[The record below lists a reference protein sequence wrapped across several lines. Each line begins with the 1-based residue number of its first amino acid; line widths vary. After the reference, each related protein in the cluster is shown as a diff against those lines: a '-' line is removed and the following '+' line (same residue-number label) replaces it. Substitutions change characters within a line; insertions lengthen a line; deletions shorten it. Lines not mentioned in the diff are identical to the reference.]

1 MGQSDC
7 HDWRD
12 ARKISLCLL
21 MMVFALVPPWATAQ
35 DSQIPSETAVKAYE
49 DVDAYSI
56 YAILLESEKHLQ
68 PVIQSETDSLPL
80 ITPEEM
86 GIKGGREF
94 RKVWAVVIKDYA
106 KQYRTPRLLTRNI
119 PTKIAYELV
128 PRQKVDDLFKSE
140 KKWLAFYEV
149 YPSSG
154 GYYSFSAV
162 GFDPQKTHAIVY
174 MNHSCGMLCGIGG
187 PHFFE
192 KQNGKWREVNVN
204 AEVRVW
210 AS

>member
-7 HDWRD
+7 HNWRD
-12 ARKISLCLL
+12 TRKISLCLL
-21 MMVFALVPPWATAQ
+21 IVFALVPPWATAQ
-35 DSQIPSETAVKAYE
+35 DSEIPSETAVKAYV

-56 YAILLESEKHLQ
+56 YAILLESEKHPQ

-80 ITPEEM
+80 ITPEDM

-106 KQYRTPRLLTRNI
+106 KQYRTPRLLTRSI
-119 PTKIAYELV
+119 PTKITYELV
-128 PRQKVDDLFKSE
+128 PRQKIYDLFKSE
-140 KKWLAFYEV
+140 KKWEAFYEI

-162 GFDPQKTHAIVY
+162 GFDPQRTHAIVQ